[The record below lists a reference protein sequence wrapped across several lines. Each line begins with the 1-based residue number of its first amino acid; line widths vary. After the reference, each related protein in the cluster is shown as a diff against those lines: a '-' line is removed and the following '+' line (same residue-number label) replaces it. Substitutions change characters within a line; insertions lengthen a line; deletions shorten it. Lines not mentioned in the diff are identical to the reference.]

1 MTSLIS
7 LFLSDYTSIKEKYF
21 LTVDLENTEM
31 FEVTYLELMFGKVH
45 IYIYN
50 LRKYIGF
57 NMKA

>member
-45 IYIYN
+45 IYIQFKKIYW
-50 LRKYIGF
+50 L
-57 NMKA
+57 